1 MKLFKSLLSLLLV
14 LLLSNSVAIAQQ
26 NNQNR
31 KVRKQ
36 MTSEERAQKQTD
48 RLTKSLSLDAEQ
60 AKKAHAINLKY
71 GKLQQELM
79 GLKSKEEQKSQYKQM
94 RADQNAEYEA
104 ILTEEQKAIFNKKQ
118 ERRTVKK
125 EAKAVKQEEKKEMKK
140 AQKRANTPEDKAELR
155 TNFLKTKLSLTE
167 EQLPKVQAINVNYYT
182 KLAAMKAD
190 LKAKKIEKLDR
201 RSLKTERTAALKN
214 ILTAE
219 QYRIMT
225 EKPKKK

>member
-79 GLKSKEEQKSQYKQM
+79 GLKSKGEQKSKYKQM
-94 RADQNAEYEA
+94 REDQNAEYQA

-118 ERRTVKK
+118 ERRV
-125 EAKAVKQEEKKEMKK
+125 VKQEKKQAEKKEMKK
-140 AQKRANTPEDKAELR
+140 AVKRANTPETKAESR
-155 TNFLKTKLSLTE
+155 TNFLHSKLSLTE
-167 EQLPKVQAINVNYYT
+167 EQMPKVQAINVNYYT

-190 LKAKKIEKLDR
+190 LKAKKIEMLDR
-201 RSLKTERTAALKN
+201 KGLKQERNAELKKVLTPEQFN
-214 ILTAE
+214 IML
-219 QYRIMT
+219 
-225 EKPKKK
+225 EKPKKKK